1 MAGRVATEN
10 FEDVGHS
17 TDARELMKTYQIGEL
32 IEEEKQ
38 HTKEKKISW
47 AAPEP
52 ANSGGMGWLMPVL
65 VALLLALVYRYIS

>member
-32 IEEEKQ
+32 IEVKTRQ
-38 HTKEKKISW
+38 LQRRVTV
-47 AAPEP
+47 
-52 ANSGGMGWLMPVL
+52 G
-65 VALLLALVYRYIS
+65 LAGQIELKSSQ